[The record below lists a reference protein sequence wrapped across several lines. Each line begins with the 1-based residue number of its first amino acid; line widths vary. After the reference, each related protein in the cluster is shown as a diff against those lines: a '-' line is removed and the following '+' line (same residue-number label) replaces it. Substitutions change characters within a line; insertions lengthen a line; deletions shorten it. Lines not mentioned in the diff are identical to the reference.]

1 MGRQALIAGF
11 KASFFAPL
19 TAAPIWLL
27 YLLVFRENLPSS
39 TAIPGVVAAVA
50 IFSFIFGL
58 AACTTI
64 APLVLL
70 LLHKAKALNVYTGV
84 AAGSLLGAGLVLIF
98 TANEQL
104 TDQQLHLAAQFGIV
118 GAVCGFVATKQF
130 LNKTESAP

>member
-27 YLLVFRENLPSS
+27 YLVVFRENLPSS

-50 IFSFIFGL
+50 IFSFILGL

-64 APLVLL
+64 APLALL
-70 LLHKAKALNVYTGV
+70 LLHKAKALNIYTGF
-84 AAGSLLGAGLVLIF
+84 AAGGLLGAALVLIF
-98 TANEQL
+98 AANEPL
-104 TDQQLHLAAQFGIV
+104 DDQQFHLAAQFGIV
-118 GAVCGFVATKQF
+118 GAVCGVVATKQF
-130 LNKTESAP
+130 LKNIVSAP